1 MSDRE
6 EKSNGIKFFFSFFF
20 KTSISHLGLS
30 SCVGQRA
37 ASIVSRERRRGG
49 GERTAENDGA
59 GSDQTGLC
67 SRCAQSSS
75 HGARAAQR
83 RRSTLGSCPAWLVRH
98 RSKEDVA
105 LEVVL
110 LLLPET
116 LIWRDEQFSDGDA
129 VDSLPLFRQHVGRF
143 LVDRFSH
150 GHRDSLLRFPRC
162 E

>member
-6 EKSNGIKFFFSFFF
+6 EKSNGIKFFFFLFFQNVNF
-20 KTSISHLGLS
+20 S
-30 SCVGQRA
+30 SRFIVLCWA
-37 ASIVSRERRRGG
+37 ASRLDRQSGTAARGG
-49 GERTAENDGA
+49 GRTAENDGA

-67 SRCAQSSS
+67 SRCAQSSP